1 MIELALLFALSG
13 APQQA
18 KEAPVPPACVGA
30 TFAGWEACA
39 DAAEEDSPAYRLA
52 MINLGTEAY
61 LRNDYAAALRFYDKA
76 DAPGE
81 EVVSDVLFHTFRAD
95 TYRHAGRDADAAE
108 DARTAWLYIDGRPPA
123 GTDPRD
129 LRPIDDDL
137 RFTVLSLIL
146 PILKDAGGSEFQAA
160 RDAYLALPVENWQA
174 LTMRANAL
182 SLIGEHSAAVA
193 DSKKA
198 VELQPGD
205 PMLMNNHCYTLVEA
219 GQAAQGL
226 PWCER
231 AVAALPESSHVRHSY
246 AAALAGVGRC
256 ADYERQLAEA
266 RRIDPSSALYREPIA
281 CRAKG

>member
-1 MIELALLFALSG
+1 MIELAFLLALAG

-18 KEAPVPPACVGA
+18 KEAPVPPACVGQ
-30 TFAGWEACA
+30 TFAGWQACA

-81 EVVSDVLFHTFRAD
+81 EVVSDVIFHTFRAD
-95 TYRHAGRDADAAE
+95 TYRHAGRSAEAGE
-108 DARTAWLYIDGRPPA
+108 DAHLAWQYIDGRPPA

-129 LRPIDDDL
+129 LRPIDDEL

-146 PILKDAGGSEFQAA
+146 PILKDSQAA
-160 RDAYLALPVENWQA
+160 EFDRARDVYIALPVDDWQA

-193 DSKKA
+193 DSKRA

-205 PMLMNNHCYTLVEA
+205 PTLMNNHCYTLVEA
-219 GQAAQGL
+219 GQPAQGL
-226 PWCER
+226 TWCER
-231 AVAALPESSHVRHSY
+231 AVAAEPESPHVRHSY

-256 ADYERQLAEA
+256 ADSERQLAEA
-266 RRIDPSSALYREPIA
+266 RRLDPSSALYREPIA

>member
-1 MIELALLFALSG
+1 MIQLALLLALSG

-18 KEAPVPPACVGA
+18 KEAPVPPACVGQ
-30 TFAGWEACA
+30 TFAGWQACA

-61 LRNDYAAALRFYDKA
+61 LQNDYATALRFYDKA

-81 EVVSDVLFHTFRAD
+81 EVVSDVLFHSFRAD

-108 DARTAWLYIDGRPPA
+108 DARTAWLYLDGRPPA

-129 LRPIDDDL
+129 LRPVDDSV
-137 RFTVLSLIL
+137 RFIVLSLIL
-146 PILKDAGGSEFQAA
+146 PILKDADPAEFGQA
-160 RDAYLALPVENWQA
+160 RDAYLALPAEDWQS
-174 LTMRANAL
+174 LTTRANAL

-198 VELQPGD
+198 VELQPDD

-226 PWCER
+226 TWCER
-231 AVAALPESSHVRHSY
+231 AAAALPESPHVRHSY

-256 ADYERQLAEA
+256 ADSERQLAEA
-266 RRIDPSSALYREPIA
+266 RRLDPSSALYREPIA